1 MTEKEKMLAHQMYDA
16 NYNKEL
22 HDERIAAK
30 ELCWEYN
37 QLRPSNEEGQRAV
50 LKKLLGK
57 TGENFYITAPFWC
70 DYGYNIELGEN
81 FYANHNLVILDCAK
95 VKFGDNVFVAPDCGF
110 HTAGHP
116 IDFERRNAGFE
127 AEIAKAVRFYEIT
140 IEHLTGKQI
149 HRKCNETQPAQKRCA
164 GGCSLCRR
172 CAILVKKRGGDSFMK
187 KIYLMRH
194 GETLFNTMDVNQGQC
209 DSPLTENGIRQA
221 KAAKAWFDAH
231 NVHFDAVYSS
241 TSERACDT
249 AEFVSGG
256 MSYTR
261 RKDLKEIFLGIKEA
275 SPIRENPT
283 YPYGD
288 YFVKYGGEDLDAF
301 TERVYGAVKGIAE
314 HAAGECILIVSHGMA
329 IRRFLTKFPEK
340 AGEITGFIGNCGIL
354 EMTYADGKLTVEKII
369 NPNG

>member
-1 MTEKEKMLAHQMYDA
+1 
-16 NYNKEL
+16 
-22 HDERIAAK
+22 
-30 ELCWEYN
+30 
-37 QLRPSNEEGQRAV
+37 
-50 LKKLLGK
+50 
-57 TGENFYITAPFWC
+57 
-70 DYGYNIELGEN
+70 
-81 FYANHNLVILDCAK
+81 
-95 VKFGDNVFVAPDCGF
+95 
-110 HTAGHP
+110 
-116 IDFERRNAGFE
+116 
-127 AEIAKAVRFYEIT
+127 
-140 IEHLTGKQI
+140 
-149 HRKCNETQPAQKRCA
+149 
-164 GGCSLCRR
+164 
-172 CAILVKKRGGDSFMK
+172 MK
-187 KIYLMRH
+187 KIYLIRH

-209 DSPLTENGIRQA
+209 DSPLTEKGIRQA

-249 AEFVSGG
+249 AELVTGG

-301 TERVYGAVKGIAE
+301 TERVYGAVKSIAE
-314 HAAGECILIVSHGMA
+314 QETGKYILIVSHGMA

-354 EMTYADGKLTVEKII
+354 EMTYENGKLAVEEII